1 MKIVDTI
8 ALVLIIVGALNWGL
22 IGIFN
27 FNLVEAIFG
36 GHVHIDCDFKTP
48 GGIPIIITDTDSSQT
63 FMTYIDE
70 DSGDAVKNYS
80 AGTITEC
87 AFDAVNINYATKTIK
102 CIRIGRGENRTI
114 SYDTTT

>member
-1 MKIVDTI
+1 MFILIVI
-8 ALVLIIVGALNWGL
+8 LP
-22 IGIFN
+22 
-27 FNLVEAIFG
+27 
-36 GHVHIDCDFKTP
+36 H
-48 GGIPIIITDTDSSQT
+48 GGIPIILTDTDSSQT

>member
-1 MKIVDTI
+1 
-8 ALVLIIVGALNWGL
+8 
-22 IGIFN
+22 
-27 FNLVEAIFG
+27 
-36 GHVHIDCDFKTP
+36 
-48 GGIPIIITDTDSSQT
+48 
-63 FMTYIDE
+63 MTYIDE